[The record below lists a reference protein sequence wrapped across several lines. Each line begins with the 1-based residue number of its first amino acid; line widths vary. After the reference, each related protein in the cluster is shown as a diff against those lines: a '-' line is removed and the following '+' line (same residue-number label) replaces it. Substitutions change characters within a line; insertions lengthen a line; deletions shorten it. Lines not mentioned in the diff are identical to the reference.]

1 MLLWQVGTHK
11 QDAYLELQR
20 LQKTP
25 RTPTPPEHA
34 ADGTPPP
41 GVTSILAPAGSAI
54 LFDYRLIHRGA
65 PNVSGI
71 GPSALPALQRTII
84 VSSRPLVRMGRAH
97 TR

>member
-1 MLLWQVGTHK
+1 MMLLWQVGTHK

-65 PNVSGI
+65 PNVSGV
-71 GPSALPALQRTII
+71 GPSALPA
-84 VSSRPLVRMGRAH
+84 PP
-97 TR
+97 